1 MTSQTG
7 WLKSSLA
14 SPKLP
19 AMQLAIP
26 NSPDELLVGLNP
38 EQRKAVAY
46 RGPALLIVAGAGSGK
61 TRVLTHRIAHFLAS
75 GELYPSQIL
84 AITFTNKAANEMRER
99 IEQLVGTS
107 SEGMWVRTFH
117 SACLQILRR
126 EAERLGHNSNFTVYD
141 SGDTRAL
148 LKRLLREAGA
158 EDADLKPQVA
168 AAVISHAKNELKDAE
183 DFARNA
189 DRSNPRERIIAEVY
203 QAYSQELRRNNA
215 FDFDDLI
222 AETVGLFRA
231 FPEVRARY
239 QKRFRHILVDEY
251 QDTNHAQYAL
261 IRELT
266 RALPADY
273 ANIDERTGE
282 VIPPAE
288 LTVVGDSDQSIY
300 AFRGAD
306 IRNITEFE
314 RDFPGAETI
323 LLEQNYRSTQN
334 ILSAANAVISQ
345 NPYRPPKN
353 LWTDSGAGDKI
364 TLFTGYDERNEAA
377 FVVDQVKRL
386 HESGVNYRDIAVLY
400 RTNALTL
407 SLENEL
413 KVQRVPYVVIGGQ
426 KFFERKE
433 IKDALA
439 YLAAIANDRDDE
451 AIRRIINV
459 PARGIGDKTE
469 AKIAQFA
476 RSHELSLRQAM
487 GKVSEL
493 GFGPKLSASIEQF
506 AQLMNELDAMSQ
518 TDGPADVLKQA
529 LIKSGYRTE
538 LEISR
543 DPQDE
548 ARLENLDALTGQI
561 YEWQAQYPEG
571 TVADYLAEVTLAAAA
586 DEIDDESGSL
596 SLMTLHTAKG
606 LEFDHVFMIG
616 LEQGTLPHVRAFD
629 EPGGLQEERRL
640 MYVGMTR
647 AKQRLVLSHALQRT
661 LFGNTASFTPSAF
674 LSDIPQEVMESVGTE
689 RSIAATAP
697 RTQWQGVITAQTIRD
712 NKDLELAVG
721 DRIEHDAF
729 GQGIVFS
736 VQGAPPR
743 QTAEIRFDSGATK
756 KLLVK
761 MAPITKL

>member
-1 MTSQTG
+1 MSRV
-7 WLKSSLA
+7 
-14 SPKLP
+14 P
-19 AMQLAIP
+19 AEIDP
-26 NSPDELLVGLNP
+26 LLEGLNP
-38 EQRKAVAY
+38 EQSKAVLF
-46 RGPALLIVAGAGSGK
+46 RGSALLIVAGAGSGK
-61 TRVLTHRIAHFLAS
+61 TRVLTHRIAHLLATK
-75 GELYPSQIL
+75 ELWPSQIL
-84 AITFTNKAANEMRER
+84 SITFTNKAAAEMRER
-99 IEQLVGTS
+99 VEALIGQS
-107 SEGMWVRTFH
+107 SEGMWIRTFH

-126 EAERLGHNSNFTVYD
+126 EAERLGHDANFTVYD

-158 EDADLKPQVA
+158 EDADIKPQQA
-168 AAVISHAKNELKDAE
+168 AAMISNAKNELKDAE

-189 DRSNPRERIIAEVY
+189 DRSNPRQRIVAEVF
-203 QAYSQELRRNNA
+203 QAYTQELKRNNA

-222 AETVGLFRA
+222 AETVNLLRA

-239 QKRFRHILVDEY
+239 QKKFRHVLIDEY

-261 IRELT
+261 IREFT
-266 RALPADY
+266 RPLPIEY
-273 ANIDERTGE
+273 QMVNEETGE
-282 VIPPAE
+282 VMPPAD

-353 LWTDSGAGDKI
+353 LWTDSGAGEKV

-377 FVVDQVKRL
+377 FVVDQIKEL
-386 HESGVNYRDIAVLY
+386 HESGTNFRDMAVLY
-400 RTNALTL
+400 RVNALTL

-413 KVQRVPYVVIGGQ
+413 KVQRIPYVVIGGL

-439 YLAAIANDRDDE
+439 YLAAISNARDDE

-469 AKIAQFA
+469 AKISQFA
-476 RSHELSLRQAM
+476 RTNELSIRQALLR
-487 GKVSEL
+487 SEEL
-493 GFGPKLSASIEQF
+493 GLGPKLTGAIDEF
-506 AQLMNELDAMSQ
+506 GKLLNELDAMSASE
-518 TDGPADVLKQA
+518 GPADVLKQA
-529 LIKSGYRTE
+529 LIKSGYRSE
-538 LEISR
+538 LEMSR

-548 ARLENLDALTGQI
+548 ARLENLDALLGQLF
-561 YEWQAQYPEG
+561 EWQAKFPEG
-571 TVADYLAEVTLAAAA
+571 TLADYLAEVTLAAAA
-586 DEIDDESGSL
+586 DEIVDDSGNL

-606 LEFDHVFMIG
+606 LEFDQVFMIG
-616 LEQGTLPHVRAFD
+616 IEQGTLPHVRAFD

-647 AKQRLVLSHALQRT
+647 AKQRLTLSHALQRT
-661 LFGNTASFTPSAF
+661 LFGSTASMAPSSF
-674 LSDIPQEVMESVGTE
+674 LSDIPQELIENVGTE

-697 RTQWQGVITAQTIRD
+697 RPSKWEGAITASSIRD
-712 NKDLELAVG
+712 NKDLELAIS
-721 DRIEHDAF
+721 DRISHESF
-729 GQGIVFS
+729 GEGTVVGVS
-736 VQGAPPR
+736 GTPPK
-743 QTAEIRFDSGATK
+743 QTAEVSFDSGVTK
-756 KLLVK
+756 RLLVK

>member
-1 MTSQTG
+1 MSRV
-7 WLKSSLA
+7 
-14 SPKLP
+14 P
-19 AMQLAIP
+19 AEIDP
-26 NSPDELLVGLNP
+26 LLEGLNP
-38 EQRKAVAY
+38 EQRKAVLF
-46 RGPALLIVAGAGSGK
+46 RGSALLIVAGAGSGK
-61 TRVLTHRIAHFLAS
+61 TRVLTHRIAHLLATK
-75 GELYPSQIL
+75 ELWPSQIL
-84 AITFTNKAANEMRER
+84 SITFTNKAAAEMRER
-99 IEQLVGTS
+99 VEALIGQS
-107 SEGMWVRTFH
+107 SEGMWIRTFH

-126 EAERLGHNSNFTVYD
+126 EAERLGHDANFTVYD

-158 EDADLKPQVA
+158 EDADIKPQQA
-168 AAVISHAKNELKDAE
+168 AAMISNAKNELKDAE

-189 DRSNPRERIIAEVY
+189 DRSNPRQRIVAEVF
-203 QAYSQELRRNNA
+203 QAYTQELKRNNA

-222 AETVGLFRA
+222 AETVNLLRA

-239 QKRFRHILVDEY
+239 QKKFRHVLIDEY

-261 IRELT
+261 IREFT
-266 RALPADY
+266 RPLPAEY
-273 ANIDERTGE
+273 QMVNEETGE
-282 VIPPAE
+282 VMPPAD

-353 LWTDSGAGDKI
+353 LWTDSGAGEKV

-377 FVVDQVKRL
+377 FVVDQIKEL
-386 HESGVNYRDIAVLY
+386 HESGTNFRDMAVLY
-400 RTNALTL
+400 RVNALTL

-413 KVQRVPYVVIGGQ
+413 KVQRIPYVVIGGL

-439 YLAAIANDRDDE
+439 YLAAISNARDDE

-469 AKIAQFA
+469 AKISQFA
-476 RSHELSLRQAM
+476 RTNELSIRQALLR
-487 GKVSEL
+487 SEEL
-493 GFGPKLSASIEQF
+493 GLGPKLTGAIDEF
-506 AQLMNELDAMSQ
+506 GKLLNELDAMSASE
-518 TDGPADVLKQA
+518 GPADVLKQA
-529 LIKSGYRTE
+529 LIKSGYRSE
-538 LEISR
+538 LEMSR

-548 ARLENLDALTGQI
+548 ARLENLDALLGQLF
-561 YEWQAQYPEG
+561 EWQAKFPEG
-571 TVADYLAEVTLAAAA
+571 TLADYLAEVTLAAAA
-586 DEIDDESGSL
+586 DEIVDDSGNL

-606 LEFDHVFMIG
+606 LEFDQVFMIG
-616 LEQGTLPHVRAFD
+616 IEQGTLPHVRAFD

-647 AKQRLVLSHALQRT
+647 AKQRLTLSHALQRT
-661 LFGNTASFTPSAF
+661 LFGSTASMAPSSF
-674 LSDIPQEVMESVGTE
+674 LSDIPQELIENVGTE

-697 RTQWQGVITAQTIRD
+697 RPSKWEGAITASSIRD
-712 NKDLELAVG
+712 NKDLELAIS
-721 DRIEHDAF
+721 DRISHESF
-729 GQGIVFS
+729 GEGTVVGVS
-736 VQGAPPR
+736 GTPPK
-743 QTAEIRFDSGATK
+743 QTAEVSFDSGVTK
-756 KLLVK
+756 RLLVK

>member
-1 MTSQTG
+1 MSRV
-7 WLKSSLA
+7 
-14 SPKLP
+14 P
-19 AMQLAIP
+19 AEIDP
-26 NSPDELLVGLNP
+26 LLEWLNP
-38 EQRKAVAY
+38 EQRKAVLH
-46 RGPALLIVAGAGSGK
+46 RGSALLIVAGAGSGK
-61 TRVLTHRIAHFLAS
+61 TRVLTHRIAHLLATK
-75 GELYPSQIL
+75 ELWPSQIL
-84 AITFTNKAANEMRER
+84 SITFTNKAAAEMRER
-99 IEQLVGTS
+99 VESLIGQS
-107 SEGMWVRTFH
+107 AEGMWIRTFH

-126 EAERLGHNSNFTVYD
+126 EAERLGHDSNFTVYD

-148 LKRLLREAGA
+148 LRRLLREAGA
-158 EDADLKPQVA
+158 EDADIKPQQA
-168 AAVISHAKNELKDAE
+168 AAMISNAKNELKDAE

-189 DRSNPRERIIAEVY
+189 DRSNPRQRIVAEVF
-203 QAYSQELRRNNA
+203 QAYTQELKRNNA

-222 AETVGLFRA
+222 AESVNLLRA

-239 QKRFRHILVDEY
+239 QKKFRHVLIDEY

-261 IRELT
+261 IREFT
-266 RALPADY
+266 RPLPPEHQLV
-273 ANIDERTGE
+273 NEETGE
-282 VIPPAE
+282 VMPPAD

-353 LWTDSGAGDKI
+353 LWTDSGAGDKV

-377 FVVDQVKRL
+377 FVVDQVKEL
-386 HESGVNYRDIAVLY
+386 HESGTNYRDMAVLY
-400 RTNALTL
+400 RVNALTL

-413 KVQRVPYVVIGGQ
+413 KVQRVPYAVIGGL

-439 YLAAIANDRDDE
+439 YLAAISNARDDE
-451 AIRRIINV
+451 AVRRIINV

-469 AKIAQFA
+469 AKISQFA
-476 RSHELSLRQAM
+476 RSNEISIRQALM
-487 GKVSEL
+487 RSQEL
-493 GFGPKLSASIEQF
+493 ALGPKLTGAIDEF
-506 AQLMNELDAMSQ
+506 GKLLNELDAMSA

-529 LIKSGYRTE
+529 LIKSGYRSE

-548 ARLENLDALTGQI
+548 ARLENLDALLGQL
-561 YEWQAQYPEG
+561 YEWQAKFPEG
-571 TVADYLAEVTLAAAA
+571 TLSDYLAEVTLAAAA
-586 DEIDDESGSL
+586 DEIVDDSGNL

-606 LEFDHVFMIG
+606 LEFDQVFMIG
-616 LEQGTLPHVRAFD
+616 IEQGTLPHVRAFD

-647 AKQRLVLSHALQRT
+647 AKKKLTLSHALQRT
-661 LFGNTASFTPSAF
+661 VFGSTASMAPSSF
-674 LSDIPQEVMESVGTE
+674 LSDIPPELLENVGTE

-697 RTQWQGVITAQTIRD
+697 RPSKWEGAITASSIRD
-712 NKDLELAVG
+712 NKNLELALN
-721 DRIEHDAF
+721 DRINHESF
-729 GQGIVFS
+729 GDGTV
-736 VQGAPPR
+736 VGVTGTPPK
-743 QTAEIRFDSGATK
+743 QTAEVSFDTGVTK
-756 KLLVK
+756 RLLVK